1 MGGRLRRVL
10 VVAAATALLTG
21 ASPVAAE
28 AHTRTQET
36 TNVTSTITH
45 APDLDGVSWTMH
57 TGGLLIEVEHR
68 GTGTLIV
75 EGYDGEPYLRITP
88 EGVEHNRRSAA
99 TYLNAERYSTVT
111 LPPAVDPDAPPDW
124 VHVSDEPHMLWHD
137 HRTHWMSPQPPGFV
151 DTGPLART
159 LMRMELVGPV
169 GTAGADQGPFTEW
182 EVPLHH
188 DGQAT
193 ALRGQLEWHDP
204 PPAWPWLALA
214 ALLVA
219 SGLLGLRRDDPTT
232 RVRAAALMVGG
243 VAAVNGIHL
252 VDDVVAFPA
261 ALLDELFGLLH
272 TSFFL
277 ALGLGGAAWAWFSD
291 HGRRLAL
298 GIAGGAVL
306 YHQGLV
312 HLPMLGASDFPTV
325 WPDGLVRLT
334 VGLGALQAVVVVAV
348 LFATRRPQDPTGPS
362 SDEPSGPS
370 AATREPAGAHP
381 S

>member
-10 VVAAATALLTG
+10 VVTTVTALLTG
-21 ASPVAAE
+21 APAAAAE

-45 APDLDGVSWTMH
+45 EPDLDGVSWTVH
-57 TGGLLIEVEHR
+57 TGGLLIEVVNE
-68 GTGTLIV
+68 GEGTLVV

-99 TYLNAERYSTVT
+99 TYLNAERYTTVT
-111 LPPAVDPDAPPDW
+111 LPPAVDPDAPADW
-124 VHVSDEPHMLWHD
+124 VRVSDEPRMLWHD

-151 DTGPLART
+151 ETGPLSRT

-169 GTAGADQGPFTEW
+169 GTAGAEQGPFTDW
-182 EVPLHH
+182 EIPLTH
-188 DGQAT
+188 DGQST

-204 PPAWPWLALA
+204 PPAWPWLAAA

-219 SGLLGLRRDDPTT
+219 PGLLGLRRADPVT
-232 RVRAAALMVGG
+232 RVRAAALLVGG

-277 ALGLGGAAWAWFSD
+277 AVGLGGAAWAWWSG

-334 VGLGALQAVVVVAV
+334 VALGLLQAVVVVTV
-348 LFATRRPQDPTGPS
+348 LLATRHAQGRAGSAPHD
-362 SDEPSGPS
+362 PSGP
-370 AATREPAGAHP
+370 ATDAREPAGAHP

>member
-10 VVAAATALLTG
+10 VVAAATAVLTG
-21 ASPVAAE
+21 AAPAAAE

-45 APDLDGVSWTMH
+45 EPDLDGVSWTVH
-57 TGGLLIEVEHR
+57 TGGLLIEVANH
-68 GTGTLIV
+68 GQGTLIV

-88 EGVEHNRRSAA
+88 DGVEHNRRSAA
-99 TYLNAERYSTVT
+99 TYLNAERYATAT
-111 LPPAVDPDAPPDW
+111 LPPAVDPDAPADW
-124 VHVSDEPHMLWHD
+124 VHVSDEPRMLWHD

-151 DTGPLART
+151 ETGPLSRA
-159 LMRMELVGPV
+159 LMRMELVGPI

-182 EVPLHH
+182 EIPLHH
-188 DGQAT
+188 DGQPA

-219 SGLLGLRRDDPTT
+219 PGLLGLRRDDPTA

-252 VDDVVAFPA
+252 VDDVAAFPA

-277 ALGLGGAAWAWFSD
+277 ALGLGGAAWAWWSG

-348 LFATRRPQDPTGPS
+348 LLATRGPRDGAGLP

-370 AATREPAGAHP
+370 PAAREPAGAQP